1 MAGLA
6 AVVRKLQYDGEV
18 FIYQVLLVWFYLLK
32 VNVVCLRN
40 KRLLLLKGNFK
51 SESKNLFY
59 EDLQTLKELGV
70 TWLVIIHVNIWC
82 IQEKIKAFR

>member
-1 MAGLA
+1 
-6 AVVRKLQYDGEV
+6 
-18 FIYQVLLVWFYLLK
+18 LK

-70 TWLVIIHVNIWC
+70 TWLVIIHVNI
-82 IQEKIKAFR
+82 